1 MAFIKTVPHDQATG
15 LVKQEYEKGI
25 KRVGHVSQV
34 LKLSSPAPEIMKA
47 SIDFYLHLMHR
58 LSALPR
64 FQKEMIAVVVSRSN
78 QCHY

>member
-1 MAFIKTVPHDQATG
+1 
-15 LVKQEYEKGI
+15 
-25 KRVGHVSQV
+25 
-34 LKLSSPAPEIMKA
+34 MKA

>member
-1 MAFIKTVPHDQATG
+1 MAFIKTVPQDQATG

-34 LKLSSPAPEIMKA
+34 LKLSSLAPEMMKA
-47 SIDFYLHLMHR
+47 GIDFYLILMHR
-58 LSALPR
+58 PSDLPR
-64 FQKEMIAVVVSRSN
+64 VQKEMIAVAVSRAN